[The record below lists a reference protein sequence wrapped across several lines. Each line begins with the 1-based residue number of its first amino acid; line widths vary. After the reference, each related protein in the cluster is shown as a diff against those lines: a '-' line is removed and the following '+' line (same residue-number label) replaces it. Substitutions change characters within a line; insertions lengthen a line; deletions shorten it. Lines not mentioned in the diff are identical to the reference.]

1 MVNPN
6 KTIQEMSIEEL
17 EKIELLLWRQREQA
31 SLTLNNCNRD
41 LQLISN
47 EIASRNI
54 QQEIITDEVTN

>member
-1 MVNPN
+1 MVNTN

-31 SLTLNNCNRD
+31 TLTLNNCNRD

-47 EIASRNI
+47 EIASRNV
-54 QQEIITDEVTN
+54 QQVMVTE

>member
-1 MVNPN
+1 MVNTN

-31 SLTLNNCNRD
+31 TLTLNNCNRD

-47 EIASRNI
+47 EIVSRNM
-54 QQEIITDEVTN
+54 